1 MPMKHSWFH
10 HLECT
15 TQQADELVA
24 RYRQRGV
31 KVERSLNPDFMT
43 WTVSAQLVEDKNPPR
58 PDSRWRNRMWG
69 VSMANLRKAARGREC
84 TVRIPGYCNGNP
96 ETSVLAHYRLAGTC
110 GTGCKPDDTQAAI
123 ACNGCHDVID
133 GRTKTTDFTYDELR
147 LMHAEGVMRTL
158 EIWRK
163 EGLIKS

>member
-1 MPMKHSWFH
+1 M
-10 HLECT
+10 
-15 TQQADELVA
+15 D
-24 RYRQRGV
+24 RQRAAGGGQKSAAARLPLAQQDVGV
-31 KVERSLNPDFMT
+31 I
-43 WTVSAQLVEDKNPPR
+43 
-58 PDSRWRNRMWG
+58 
-69 VSMANLRKAARGREC
+69 MANLRKAARGREC

-110 GTGCKPDDTQAAI
+110 GTGCKPD
-123 ACNGCHDVID
+123 VID

>member
-1 MPMKHSWFH
+1 M
-10 HLECT
+10 
-15 TQQADELVA
+15 D
-24 RYRQRGV
+24 RQRAAGGGQ
-31 KVERSLNPDFMT
+31 KSASARLSL
-43 WTVSAQLVEDKNPPR
+43 AQQDV
-58 PDSRWRNRMWG
+58 G

-158 EIWRK
+158 EISRK